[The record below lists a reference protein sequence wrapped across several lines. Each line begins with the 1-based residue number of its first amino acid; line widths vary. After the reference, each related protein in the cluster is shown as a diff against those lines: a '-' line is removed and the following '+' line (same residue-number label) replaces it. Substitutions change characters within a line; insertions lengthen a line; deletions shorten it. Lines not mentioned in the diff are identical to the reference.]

1 MTTPSNHVTISTPH
15 KISGGAG
22 AADYMINVA
31 GNMNQQQPG
40 ADGSLAYKMPVVTGG
55 VGLTEAL
62 VPAVLVL
69 ANTKLSKNWL
79 RNSGLSGKTLK
90 NGLSISGG
98 SNNEKID
105 KMMGGNLA
113 NAIVIP
119 TSLARV
125 KNYMGN
131 QINKTVKQT
140 MNTRFMR
147 KSRSS
152 HSSKKNGKSKRRF
165 RDKR

>member
-1 MTTPSNHVTISTPH
+1 MTPQ

-22 AADYMINVA
+22 AAEHMLNVA
-31 GNMNQQQPG
+31 GNMNQQQAG

-55 VGLTEAL
+55 VGVTEAL

-90 NGLSISGG
+90 NGLSIHGG
-98 SNNEKID
+98 SNNEKIGE
-105 KMMGGNLA
+105 MMGGNLA

-131 QINKTVKQT
+131 QIKKTVKQT

-152 HSSKKNGKSKRRF
+152 HSSKRNGKSKRRF
-165 RDKR
+165 RGKR